1 MEIGLLVIRLAI
13 GLTLAA
19 HGAQKLFG
27 AFGGYGLAGTGGFME
42 TLGFRPGKR
51 HAALAGLAEFG
62 GGMFFAAGFLTPL
75 AAAAVIGVMTVA
87 AATAHRG
94 NGFFVS
100 SGGWE
105 YNLVLIAT
113 ATAIACTGPGTIS
126 VDHALGIDMAGVI
139 WGAIALAI
147 GLAGAGV
154 QLAMRQPQPATVD
167 VRDDTTSVPPM
178 ETETE
183 TETQIGTDVRP

>member
-62 GGMFFAAGFLTPL
+62 GGLCFAAGFLTPL

-87 AATAHRG
+87 AATAHRA
-94 NGFFVS
+94 NGFFIS

-105 YNLVLIAT
+105 YNFILAAS
-113 ATAIACTGPGTIS
+113 ATAIATTGPGQFSI
-126 VDHALGIDMAGVI
+126 DHVLGIEMSGVM

-147 GLAGAGV
+147 GLAGAAL
-154 QLAMRQPQPATVD
+154 QLAIRRPEPATVD
-167 VRDDTTSVPPM
+167 LREDETVPAASESEGDVRTD
-178 ETETE
+178 
-183 TETQIGTDVRP
+183 TDVRR